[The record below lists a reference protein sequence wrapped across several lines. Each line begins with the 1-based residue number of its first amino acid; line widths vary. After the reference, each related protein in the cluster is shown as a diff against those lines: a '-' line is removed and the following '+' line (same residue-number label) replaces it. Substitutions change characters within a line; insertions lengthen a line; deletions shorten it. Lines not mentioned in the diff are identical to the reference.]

1 MKKILCVAVMILF
14 IFCMKKNDVQASI
27 NVKMDVQYRQTNAR
41 EMEKMMNTFRTGKN
55 AWAWTS
61 NGKKHIQI

>member
-14 IFCMKKNDVQASI
+14 IFCMKNDVQASI
-27 NVKMDVQYRQTNAR
+27 NVKMDVQYGQTNAR